1 MTVYEKFYKNDDSF
15 MMKALAYYLSDDT
28 DCDACPIS
36 EICKNSNDCS
46 CSVIFYRWLKKEVKD
61 A

>member
-15 MMKALAYYLSDDT
+15 MMKALAYYLSDYT
-28 DCDACPIS
+28 DCDTCPIS
-36 EICKNSNDCS
+36 EICKNHNDFS
-46 CSVIFYRWLKKEVKD
+46 CSLLVYKWLKKEVTD